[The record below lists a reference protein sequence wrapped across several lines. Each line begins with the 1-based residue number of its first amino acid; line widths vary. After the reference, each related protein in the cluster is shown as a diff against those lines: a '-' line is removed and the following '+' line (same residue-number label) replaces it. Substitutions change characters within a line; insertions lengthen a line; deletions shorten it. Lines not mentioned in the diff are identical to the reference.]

1 MNDLL
6 IDPWDVDE
14 TKYGEFYVPDYI
26 TQLGEQV
33 LHHYNF
39 TVESMELVTTKSD
52 KGGAIW
58 KLETSE
64 GPKSFKLLHRRPARS
79 LFSLG
84 AQQYLVDVQKAK
96 VPPIVQTKYGQNY
109 VEAGGKL
116 WFVAEWIEPLF
127 PVTKDLA
134 GAKQLCYA
142 LGEFHRLSKG
152 YIPPKQAEMASRLNK
167 WPKTYEKMLVKMD
180 WFRNIAK
187 AYSDLPASPLLL
199 SVVNQFEE
207 QAKRSLERLMQSS
220 YFELA
225 EKGNEYWGLVHQ
237 DYGWS
242 NGQMGPDGMWII
254 DLDGVAFDL
263 PIRDLRKLIS
273 GTMADLYKWDTT
285 WVREMISAYHEA
297 NPISPKLYEVLL
309 IDLSLPSEFY
319 KNIKEV
325 VFEPEIFLNDSATIS
340 LIHTI
345 VDTDCSKWPVLE
357 EMKHDWK
364 GV

>member
-1 MNDLL
+1 
-6 IDPWDVDE
+6 
-14 TKYGEFYVPDYI
+14 
-26 TQLGEQV
+26 
-33 LHHYNF
+33 
-39 TVESMELVTTKSD
+39 
-52 KGGAIW
+52 
-58 KLETSE
+58 
-64 GPKSFKLLHRRPARS
+64 
-79 LFSLG
+79 
-84 AQQYLVDVQKAK
+84 
-96 VPPIVQTKYGQNY
+96 
-109 VEAGGKL
+109 
-116 WFVAEWIEPLF
+116 
-127 PVTKDLA
+127 
-134 GAKQLCYA
+134 
-142 LGEFHRLSKG
+142 
-152 YIPPKQAEMASRLNK
+152 
-167 WPKTYEKMLVKMD
+167 
-180 WFRNIAK
+180 
-187 AYSDLPASPLLL
+187 
-199 SVVNQFEE
+199 
-207 QAKRSLERLMQSS
+207 
-220 YFELA
+220 
-225 EKGNEYWGLVHQ
+225 
-237 DYGWS
+237 
-242 NGQMGPDGMWII
+242 MWII